1 MGNYPCKTEVTL
13 AVVDTGAE
21 HLYKYNGL
29 YKLNTTEV
37 DEDTGWLWP
46 TKIGDTSVTTFISS
60 TFEVVMPQP
69 TWWESEEGN
78 AIWMGDDLKWRV
90 GSVADRGTKEG
101 DIMSDSGTGTTC
113 PHVYDVMKQYNPCII
128 NCGDDPSGEVIYGT
142 EGPSQWQYKAPNEE
156 WIESD
161 TIFTAT
167 GQGNYLPSLSH
178 VMFGFTLYVST

>member
-1 MGNYPCKTEVTL
+1 MDVTRS
-13 AVVDTGAE
+13 D
-21 HLYKYNGL
+21 N
-29 YKLNTTEV
+29 
-37 DEDTGWLWP
+37 LWP
-46 TKIGDTSVTTFISS
+46 LIIGDTPVTTQVG
-60 TFEVVMPQP
+60 FEPTMPTP
-69 TWWESEEGN
+69 AWWESEDGN

-90 GSVADRGTKEG
+90 GSVADKGTKEG

-167 GQGNYLPSLSH
+167 GQDILPSLSH
-178 VMFGFTLYVST
+178 VMFEFTL